1 MQERKS
7 KTGEQPMGLE
17 KLSVLTA
24 LRIGTFRVNQNKQQ
38 QQQQKHESPLANT
51 PGQALAVCSKPA
63 RSQRQ
68 AEAGGGGD
76 CTAHQAQGSRV
87 LQVGQQLSRV
97 HSDVRKCTEDSVMA
111 ADFLF
116 VVVVISRSAHD
127 HHLHTQH

>member
-7 KTGEQPMGLE
+7 KAGEQPMGLE

-24 LRIGTFRVNQNKQQ
+24 SRIGTFRVNQNKQQ
-38 QQQQKHESPLANT
+38 QQQQQQKHGSPLANT

-76 CTAHQAQGSRV
+76 CTAHQA
-87 LQVGQQLSRV
+87 
-97 HSDVRKCTEDSVMA
+97 
-111 ADFLF
+111 
-116 VVVVISRSAHD
+116 
-127 HHLHTQH
+127 